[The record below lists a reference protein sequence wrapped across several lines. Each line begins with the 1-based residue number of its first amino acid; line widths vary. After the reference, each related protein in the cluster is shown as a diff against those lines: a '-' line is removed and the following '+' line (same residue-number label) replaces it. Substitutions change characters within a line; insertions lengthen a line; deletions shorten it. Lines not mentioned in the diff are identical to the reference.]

1 MYSAYQ
7 DREELEDDLYQEDDD
22 SGVSDA
28 NSELEFHLYSQLHYS
43 SNAGEMEE
51 LEAGAEEEYNGQ
63 ETQQSNVLEK
73 TTDGDPELKCTKQ
86 SKPTPSTN
94 DHLKSKKVA
103 KKKKG
108 KIKPKDPKFSSS
120 HLEEVIVI
128 DSSPDIISVSD
139 NDTAD
144 DDDDFSVCALKG
156 QGSRQLQ
163 TSTPA
168 QQKSQKRKRSPF
180 VPVAVLSSSSESSE
194 PQSDSES
201 SDSSNSSDLDDLENW
216 MILGQGKQD
225 GDQSI
230 SLNVEGGSCSHSS
243 STDIPALISMHV
255 YINVDSNSHNA
266 NAKNK
271 QTENTTQE
279 RERREERWE

>member
-1 MYSAYQ
+1 MFQLAFGVMYSAYQ

-51 LEAGAEEEYNGQ
+51 LEAGAEEEYDGQ
-63 ETQQSNVLEK
+63 GTQQSNVLEK

-108 KIKPKDPKFSSS
+108 KIKPKDPKLSLS

-194 PQSDSES
+194 PQSDLES

-230 SLNVEGGSCSHSS
+230 SLNVEGGSYSHSS
-243 STDIPALISMHV
+243 ST
-255 YINVDSNSHNA
+255 
-266 NAKNK
+266 
-271 QTENTTQE
+271 
-279 RERREERWE
+279 

>member
-1 MYSAYQ
+1 MFRLAFGIMYSAYQ

-51 LEAGAEEEYNGQ
+51 LEAGAEEEYDGQ
-63 ETQQSNVLEK
+63 GTQQSNVLQK

-86 SKPTPSTN
+86 SKPTPYTN

-108 KIKPKDPKFSSS
+108 KIKPKDPKLSLS

-144 DDDDFSVCALKG
+144 DDDFSVCALKG

-168 QQKSQKRKRSPF
+168 QQ
-180 VPVAVLSSSSESSE
+180 
-194 PQSDSES
+194 
-201 SDSSNSSDLDDLENW
+201 
-216 MILGQGKQD
+216 
-225 GDQSI
+225 
-230 SLNVEGGSCSHSS
+230 
-243 STDIPALISMHV
+243 
-255 YINVDSNSHNA
+255 
-266 NAKNK
+266 
-271 QTENTTQE
+271 
-279 RERREERWE
+279 